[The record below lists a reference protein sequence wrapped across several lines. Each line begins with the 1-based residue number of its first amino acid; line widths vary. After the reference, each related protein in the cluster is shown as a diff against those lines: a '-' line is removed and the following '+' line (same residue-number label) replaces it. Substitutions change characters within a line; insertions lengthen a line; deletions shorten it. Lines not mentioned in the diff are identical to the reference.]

1 MDKETY
7 NEKAERIAEE
17 ESVKAQASDDKREA
31 KKEAK
36 KLKEQSDFD
45 QAYADRV
52 MND

>member
-7 NEKAERIAEE
+7 NEKAERIAED
-17 ESVKAQASDDKREA
+17 ESIKAQADDDKKAA

-36 KLKEQSDFD
+36 KLKDQSDFD